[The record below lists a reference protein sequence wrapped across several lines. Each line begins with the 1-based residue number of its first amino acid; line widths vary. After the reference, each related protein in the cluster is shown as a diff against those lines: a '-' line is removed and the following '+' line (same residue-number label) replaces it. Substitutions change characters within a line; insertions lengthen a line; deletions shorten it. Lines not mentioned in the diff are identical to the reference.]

1 MEPLIRL
8 AHTASVTPGKLV
20 MRVAIRL
27 LASAAL
33 AAPLLVST
41 PAWANAV
48 ADTSSL
54 AADSEQD
61 AVPGA
66 ASETAPQDRAADGEA
81 GVTDIVVTANRRAQ
95 NQQDVP
101 ISIAAFEG
109 ETLKTMGVQ
118 STVDLPQ
125 ITPGLS
131 ITRTLVGA
139 SAFLRG
145 VGTTTAGYSTEVPIA
160 TYVDGLYL
168 PNSAAAAFSFNNID
182 RIEVLKGPQGTLYG
196 RNTTGG
202 LIHVITR
209 DPDRETSIDT
219 SVSYANYNTVQANFY
234 GSTPISDTLA
244 ANVALVYIDQG
255 KGWGRNLFT
264 GAEVFKIN
272 DFGVQ
277 GKLQWKPSAATK
289 VTLRGFYDKTT
300 TDQGNAAYTYPGSV
314 GSDGSVFAGEYNINA
329 RINPRANQRQYMVS
343 LKGEQDLG
351 FATLSSISG
360 YINNRSV
367 SLQVQTGNLGFVA
380 PGRFPVFLG
389 GNPQKARTYSQELNL
404 TSNGSGPFQWI
415 VGAFYYND
423 KTTIS
428 ADVFGLCTGPGTGNT
443 LPCAGP
449 PPLNTAGTQRTK
461 SYSGY
466 GEGTYSVTPT
476 TRITLGLRYTRD
488 KKSLDGIITPL
499 PGFPNSLPGLPPTAV
514 TRPGQS
520 APGLPGID
528 TSVTFPK
535 VTWKAVLAQDL
546 SDDIHAFVSYNRGF
560 KSGGYNPTSFSNPP
574 SRPEVLDAYEAG
586 VKSELFD
593 RMLRLN
599 GSVFYYDYKDIQL
612 RSTAPPAPLG
622 TSLLLNA
629 ASARIKGIDVDF
641 IFAPIQGLTFNG
653 GFEVLDAKYKSF
665 PGGTCT
671 TPRAVNGVR
680 TGGFASAPCNLAGRR
695 LPSAPKFSY
704 TVGATYAFDTSVGG
718 FELNV
723 NDGYKSDYF
732 WEPDNRIKQNAFH
745 LVNASV
751 TWKATERASL
761 QLFGRNLA
769 GEYYFSSG
777 AEGTGGNDVHLP
789 AAPRT
794 YGIKARYAF

>member
-1 MEPLIRL
+1 
-8 AHTASVTPGKLV
+8 
-20 MRVAIRL
+20 MRNATRL

-33 AAPLLVST
+33 AAPLLFSV
-41 PAWANAV
+41 PAWAAV
-48 ADTSSL
+48 DGSTADQSQ
-54 AADSEQD
+54 QD
-61 AVPGA
+61 AAAGA
-66 ASETAPQDRAADGEA
+66 PAETSPQDQAAVDEP
-81 GVTDIVVTANRRAQ
+81 GVGDIIVTANRRAQ
-95 NQQDVP
+95 NQQEVP

-168 PNSAAAAFSFNNID
+168 PNSAAAAFSFNNIE

-209 DPDRETSIDT
+209 DPDRETSIDA
-219 SVSYANYNTVQANFY
+219 SVSYASYQTVQANFY

-264 GAEVFKIN
+264 GAEVYKLN

-277 GKLQWKPSAATK
+277 GKLQWRPTDATK

-300 TDQGNAAYTYPGSV
+300 TDQGNAAYIYPGSV
-314 GSDGSVFAGEYNINA
+314 GADGSVFLGEYNINA

-343 LKGEQDLG
+343 LKAEQDLG

-360 YINNRSV
+360 YINNRSD
-367 SLQVQTGNLGFVA
+367 SLQVQTGNLGQVA
-380 PGRFPVFLG
+380 PGRAPVFLA
-389 GNPQKARTYSQELNL
+389 GNPQAARTYSQELNL

-415 VGAFYYND
+415 LGAFYYND

-428 ADVFGLCTGPGTGNT
+428 ADVFGLCTGPGTGTT

-449 PPLNTAGTQRTK
+449 PPLNTTGIQRTE
-461 SYSGY
+461 SYSAY

-499 PGFPNSLPGLPPTAV
+499 TGFPNSLPGLPPGFV
-514 TRPGQS
+514 NRPG
-520 APGLPGID
+520 APFAGFPNGID
-528 TSVTFPK
+528 TSLTFPR
-535 VTWKAVLAQDL
+535 VTWKAVLAQDF
-546 SDDIHAFVSYNRGF
+546 SDDVHAFISYNRGF
-560 KSGGYNPTSFSNPP
+560 KSGGFNPTSFTNPA

-593 RMLRLN
+593 RRLRLN
-599 GSVFYYDYKDIQL
+599 GSIFYYDYKDIQL

-629 ASARIKGIDVDF
+629 ASAKIKGFDADF
-641 IFAPIQGLTFNG
+641 IFEPLEGLTFNG
-653 GFEVLDAKYKSF
+653 GLEVLDATFKSF

-671 TPRAVNGVR
+671 TPNTVNGVR
-680 TGGFASAPCNLAGRR
+680 VGGFASAPCDLAGRR

-704 TVGATYAFDTSVGG
+704 TLGVTYGFDTSIGR
-718 FELNV
+718 FLLNV
-723 NDGYKSDYF
+723 NDGYKADYF
-732 WEPDNRIKQNAFH
+732 WEPDNRLKQNSFH
-745 LVNASV
+745 LVNASI
-751 TWKATERASL
+751 TWNATERTSL

-769 GEYYFSSG
+769 GEYYFSSA

-794 YGIKARYAF
+794 YGIKARYTF

>member
-1 MEPLIRL
+1 M
-8 AHTASVTPGKLV
+8 T
-20 MRVAIRL
+20 MRNLL
-27 LASAAL
+27 LASAT
-33 AAPLLVST
+33 LLVPMLVPVT
-41 PAWANAV
+41 ANA
-48 ADTSSL
+48 AE
-54 AADSEQD
+54 AQ
-61 AVPGA
+61 P
-66 ASETAPQDRAADGEA
+66 TAPPATGEA
-81 GVTDIVVTANRRAQ
+81 AIDGQVDAAETTDAGVGLNDIVVTANRRAQ

-109 ETLKTMGVQ
+109 ETLKTMGIQ

-168 PNSAAAAFSFNNID
+168 PNSAAAAFSFNNIE

-219 SVSYANYNTVQANFY
+219 SVSYASYNTVQANFY

-264 GAEVFKIN
+264 GAEVFKIK
-272 DFGVQ
+272 DFGAQ
-277 GKLQWKPSAATK
+277 GKLQWAPTDATK
-289 VTLRGFYDKTT
+289 ITLRGFYDKTT
-300 TDQGNAAYTYPGSV
+300 TDQGNAAYIYPGSV
-314 GSDGSVFAGEYNINA
+314 GPDGSVFLGEYNINA

-360 YINNRSV
+360 YINNRSE
-367 SLQVQTGNLGFVA
+367 SLQVQTGNLGILI
-380 PGRFPVFLG
+380 PGRGPVFLG

-415 VGAFYYND
+415 AGAFYYND

-428 ADVFGLCTGPGTGNT
+428 ADVFGLCIGNACV
-443 LPCAGP
+443 PP
-449 PPLNTAGTQRTK
+449 PPLRTSGTQRTK
-461 SYSGY
+461 SYSAY
-466 GEGTYSVTPT
+466 GEGTYSVSPT

-488 KKSLDGIITPL
+488 KKSLDGIVTPI
-499 PGFPNSLPGLPPTAV
+499 PGLPNSLPALPPGFV
-514 TRPGQS
+514 SR
-520 APGLPGID
+520 PGLPFAGFPNGID
-528 TSVTFPK
+528 TSLTFPK

-546 SDDIHAFVSYNRGF
+546 SDDVHAFVSYNRGF
-560 KSGGYNPTSFSNPP
+560 KSGGYNPISFTNPA

-622 TSLLLNA
+622 GSLLLNA

-641 IFAPIQGLTFNG
+641 LFAPIEGLTFNG

-671 TPRAVNGVR
+671 TPRPLSVVAGV
-680 TGGFASAPCNLAGRR
+680 TVGGFSSLPCDLSGFRP
-695 LPSAPKFSY
+695 PSSPKFSY
-704 TVGATYAFDTSVGG
+704 TLGVTYAFDTSIGG
-718 FELNV
+718 FELNA

-732 WEPDNRIKQNAFH
+732 WEPDNRLKQNSFH

-769 GEYYFSSG
+769 GEYYFSSA

-794 YGIKARYAF
+794 YGVKARYAF

>member
-1 MEPLIRL
+1 MNSRAMLMMSGAAL
-8 AHTASVTPGKLV
+8 SLTPS
-20 MRVAIRL
+20 M
-27 LASAAL
+27 AL
-33 AAPLLVST
+33 AA
-41 PAWANAV
+41 
-48 ADTSSL
+48 
-54 AADSEQD
+54 
-61 AVPGA
+61 
-66 ASETAPQDRAADGEA
+66 AADGADLATDAQLTPVALQGDQQTSADPAPAVDDSQGVEA
-81 GVTDIVVTANRRAQ
+81 IIVTANRRAQ
-95 NQQDVP
+95 NQQEVP
-101 ISIAAFEG
+101 VSIAAFEG

-168 PNSAAAAFSFNNID
+168 PNSAAAAFSFNNIE

-219 SVSYANYNTVQANFY
+219 SVSYASYNTVQANFY

-272 DFGVQ
+272 DFGAQ
-277 GKLQWKPSAATK
+277 GKLQWTPTDATK
-289 VTLRGFYDKTT
+289 ITLRGFYDKTT
-300 TDQGNAAYTYPGSV
+300 TDQGNAAYIFPGSV
-314 GSDGSVFAGEYNINA
+314 GPDGSVFLGEYNINA

-367 SLQVQTGNLGFVA
+367 SLQVQTGNLGILV
-380 PGRFPVFLG
+380 PGRGPVFLG

-404 TSNGSGPFQWI
+404 TSDGSGPFQWI
-415 VGAFYYND
+415 LGAFYYND

-428 ADVFGLCTGPGTGNT
+428 ADVFGLCIGNSCV
-443 LPCAGP
+443 PP
-449 PPLNTAGTQRTK
+449 PPLTTAGTQRTK
-461 SYSGY
+461 SYSAY

-488 KKSLDGIITPL
+488 KKSLDGIVTPI
-499 PGFPNSLPGLPPTAV
+499 PGLPNSLPALPPTFV

-520 APGLPGID
+520 APGFPGID

-546 SDDIHAFVSYNRGF
+546 SDDIHAYISYNRGF

-574 SRPEVLDAYEAG
+574 SRPEVLDAYEVG

-599 GSVFYYDYKDIQL
+599 GSIFYYDYKDIQL

-629 ASARIKGIDVDF
+629 AAARIKGIDVDF
-641 IFAPIQGLTFNG
+641 LFAPIEGLTFNG
-653 GFEVLDAKYKSF
+653 GFLVLDAKYKSF

-671 TPRAVNGVR
+671 TPRPLSVVAGV
-680 TGGFASAPCNLAGRR
+680 TVGGFSSLACDLAGFRP
-695 LPSAPKFSY
+695 PSSPKFSY
-704 TVGATYAFDTSVGG
+704 TLGVTYAFDTSIGG
-718 FELNV
+718 FELNA

-732 WEPDNRIKQNAFH
+732 WEPDNRLKQNSFH

-761 QLFGRNLA
+761 QVFGRNLA
-769 GEYYFSSG
+769 GEYYFSSA

>member
-1 MEPLIRL
+1 M
-8 AHTASVTPGKLV
+8 
-20 MRVAIRL
+20 
-27 LASAAL
+27 L
-33 AAPLLVST
+33 AARMLLTSVALTTPLLFSA
-41 PAWANAV
+41 PAWASDHTDAV
-48 ADTSSL
+48 ANS
-54 AADSEQD
+54 A
-61 AVPGA
+61 GA
-66 ASETAPQDRAADGEA
+66 AQQATPAAATPTDTGPQDQTADEA
-81 GVTDIVVTANRRAQ
+81 GVSDIIVTANRRAQ

-168 PNSAAAAFSFNNID
+168 PNSAAAAFSFNNIE

-219 SVSYANYNTVQANFY
+219 SVSYASYNTVQANFY
-234 GSTPISDTLA
+234 GSTPITDTLA

-255 KGWGRNLFT
+255 KGWGHNLFT
-264 GAEVFKIN
+264 GAEVFKLN
-272 DFGVQ
+272 DFGIQ

-289 VTLRGFYDKTT
+289 ITLRGFYDKTT
-300 TDQGNAAYTYPGSV
+300 TDQGNAAYIYPGSV
-314 GSDGSVFAGEYNINA
+314 GADGSVFLGEYNINA

-343 LKGEQDLG
+343 LKAEQDLG

-360 YINNRSV
+360 YINNLSQ
-367 SLQVQTGNLGFVA
+367 SLQVQSGNLGILV
-380 PGRFPVFLG
+380 PGRGTVFLA

-415 VGAFYYND
+415 LGAFYYND
-423 KTTIS
+423 ETTIS
-428 ADVFGLCTGPGTGNT
+428 ADVYGLCIGSTCVP
-443 LPCAGP
+443 P
-449 PPLNTAGTQRTK
+449 PPLTTAGTQRTK

-488 KKSLDGIITPL
+488 RKALDGIVTPI
-499 PGFPNSLPGLPPTAV
+499 PGFPNSLPGVPPSVAA
-514 TRPGQS
+514 RPGLS
-520 APGLPGID
+520 VPGFPGIA

-546 SDDIHAFVSYNRGF
+546 SDDIHAFISYNRGF

-586 VKSELFD
+586 VKSELFG

-629 ASARIKGIDVDF
+629 ASARIKGLDVDF
-641 IFAPIQGLTFNG
+641 IFAPVQGLTFNG
-653 GFEVLDAKYKSF
+653 GFEVLDAKYKTF

-671 TPRAVNGVR
+671 TPRPLSVVAGV
-680 TGGFASAPCNLAGRR
+680 TVGGFSSLACDLSGYRP
-695 LPSAPKFSY
+695 PSSPKFSY
-704 TVGATYAFDTSVGG
+704 TLGVTYAFDTSIGG
-718 FELNV
+718 FELNA

-732 WEPDNRIKQNAFH
+732 WEPDNRLKQNSFH

-751 TWKATERASL
+751 TWKATDRVSL

-769 GEYYFSSG
+769 GEYYFSSA

-794 YGIKARYAF
+794 YGIKGRYAF